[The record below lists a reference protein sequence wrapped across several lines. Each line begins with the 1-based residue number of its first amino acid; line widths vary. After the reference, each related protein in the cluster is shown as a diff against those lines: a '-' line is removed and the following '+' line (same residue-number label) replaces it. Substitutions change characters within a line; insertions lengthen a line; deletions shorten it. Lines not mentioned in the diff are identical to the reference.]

1 MLVENKTNIDQ
12 IFYGHRSNKN
22 NQNLH
27 DNQKFF
33 ESIDWTQTAPLTAL
47 YSAITMG
54 HLDIV
59 KYLLENGARVDLP
72 TNYNP
77 LHFAC
82 STGQVEMVKGL
93 LRFGAD
99 IQSFDSSLESISH
112 IGSTTPLGIAILRQK
127 VLVVKE
133 LLSQNANI
141 EIGSARF
148 SPLILSA
155 LIGNKEICQIL
166 LNKRA
171 IIDNY
176 EISKVQ
182 QEILS
187 NLDSNAGGMQEL
199 NEVLNIIEGESRHRV
214 RRTHFDSFINLHI
227 ESKKFVKLIY
237 STCYPSGDSLVATP
251 EIGWTRAEKY
261 CNKYF
266 FDETFYFVHLFVA
279 QVLRKS
285 ENKESCSIKEFLSKR
300 SNKCST
306 LMAVLTSHLFSYL
319 QPLPMNLCPHCSKNG
334 ILRCSRCKQVFFCS
348 STCQKKGIL
357 IIKILSFKTHFYT
370 YQIGQVISL
379 FVIFEHEQSWDPL
392 NQRFL
397 EISAMQLNSFIY

>member
-1 MLVENKTNIDQ
+1 M
-12 IFYGHRSNKN
+12 YGHRYNKN
-22 NQNLH
+22 NDNQNLL

-33 ESIDWTQTAPLTAL
+33 ESIDWTQTSPLTAL

-54 HLDIV
+54 HVDIAQ
-59 KYLLENGARVDLP
+59 YLLENGARVDLP

-77 LHFAC
+77 LNFAC
-82 STGQVEMVKGL
+82 STGQVEMVKVL

-99 IQSFDSSLESISH
+99 IQSFDSSLASISH

-141 EIGSARF
+141 EIGSVKF

-187 NLDSNAGGMQEL
+187 EQNDSNADGIQGM
-199 NEVLNIIEGESRHRV
+199 NEVLNIIEGEKRHRV
-214 RRTHFDSFINLHI
+214 RRTHFDSFINRHI

-251 EIGWTRAEKY
+251 EIGWSRADKVL
-261 CNKYF
+261 NKYF

-285 ENKESCSIKEFLSKR
+285 ENKESCSIKEFLSR
-300 SNKCST
+300 RNNKCST
-306 LMAVLTSHLFSYL
+306 LMTVLTSHLSSYL
-319 QPLPMNLCPHCSKNG
+319 QPLPMNLCPQCSKNG

-357 IIKILSFKTHFYT
+357 TIYILSFKTHFYT

-392 NQRFL
+392 SQKRFL
-397 EISAMQLNSFIY
+397 EISAFQLNSFIYFFILN